1 MAKEAAAAEVVEE
14 ATATIIAY
22 FLQLIINNLFGS
34 RNTQLKSK
42 RGKQRGRQ
50 SGSQREEEGKKRSEE
65 RVRAKLRINSSNS
78 SPGER
83 PNLPQIETPDCLS
96 LPSSPSPYFVAASD
110 SHCERVNCC
119 HKVYAGWMSA
129 LKSACACKHHIKT
142 SRGDRHASPA
152 RPESE
157 SESKSERGAEN
168 IPLPSCPP
176 TAAAA
181 AAASAAALDHRL
193 CSDFGLTHGPD
204 SRPCLAPASLWL
216 QRVLRQQ
223 FVLLAQP

>member
-1 MAKEAAAAEVVEE
+1 MEV
-14 ATATIIAY
+14 
-22 FLQLIINNLFGS
+22 
-34 RNTQLKSK
+34 
-42 RGKQRGRQ
+42 
-50 SGSQREEEGKKRSEE
+50 GKKRSEE

-78 SPGER
+78 NPGER

-96 LPSSPSPYFVAASD
+96 LSLLPSPSPYFVAASD

-152 RPESE
+152 RPGSE
-157 SESKSERGAEN
+157 SESERGAETFHFLPAHQLL
-168 IPLPSCPP
+168 PLLLRQLLPW
-176 TAAAA
+176 TID
-181 AAASAAALDHRL
+181 SALILGSHMEPAPAPLV
-193 CSDFGLTHGPD
+193 
-204 SRPCLAPASLWL
+204 PCLASALLWL

>member
-34 RNTQLKSK
+34 RNTQPKSK
-42 RGKQRGRQ
+42 RGKQRA
-50 SGSQREEEGKKRSEE
+50 SQREEVGKKRSEE

-96 LPSSPSPYFVAASD
+96 LPSCPFCLSCFVAASD

-152 RPESE
+152 RPG

-176 TAAAA
+176 T

-204 SRPCLAPASLWL
+204 SRPCLPASLWL